1 MVLSNSPAHAPV
13 RRSRE
18 ARGMNILAP
27 ISVGELI
34 DKITILRI
42 KRNKIRDAAKQGN
55 IGRELEQ
62 LTQIRLRSELNT
74 AGLSALEDQ
83 LFQINLRLWQVE
95 DDLRALDHKGNFG
108 EHFVELARLVYQLN
122 DARMAVKKEINEVTG
137 SAIVEEK
144 FYSSDG

>member
-1 MVLSNSPAHAPV
+1 
-13 RRSRE
+13 
-18 ARGMNILAP
+18 MNILAP

-42 KRNKIRDAAKQGN
+42 KRDKIRDAAKQSN

-62 LTQIRLRSELNT
+62 LTQIRSRPELNT

-83 LFQINLRLWQVE
+83 LLQINLRLWQVE
-95 DDLRALDHKGNFG
+95 DDLRALDRASNFG
-108 EHFVELARLVYQLN
+108 EHFVDLARLVYQLN
-122 DARMAVKKEINEVTG
+122 DARMAVKNEINAVTG

-144 FYSSDG
+144 FYSSHG

>member
-1 MVLSNSPAHAPV
+1 MGACS
-13 RRSRE
+13 
-18 ARGMNILAP
+18 MDILAP

-42 KRNKIRDAAKQGN
+42 KRDKIRDAAKQSN
-55 IGRELEQ
+55 VGRELEQ
-62 LTQIRLRSELNT
+62 LTQIRVRPELNT
-74 AGLSALEDQ
+74 ADLSALEDQ

-95 DDLRALDHKGNFG
+95 DDLRELDRDGNFG

-122 DARMAVKKEINEVTG
+122 DARMAVKNEINAVTG

-144 FYSSDG
+144 FYSSHG

>member
-1 MVLSNSPAHAPV
+1 
-13 RRSRE
+13 
-18 ARGMNILAP
+18 MNILAP

-42 KRNKIRDAAKQGN
+42 KRDKIHDAAKQGN
-55 IGRELEQ
+55 IGRELAQ
-62 LTQIRLRSELNT
+62 LTQIRSRPELDT
-74 AGLSALEDQ
+74 ASLSALEDR
-83 LFQINLRLWQVE
+83 LLQINLRLWQVE
-95 DDLRALDHKGNFG
+95 DDLRALDRERNFG

-144 FYSSDG
+144 LYSSHG